1 MVSKGVF
8 NIRGMGLYGILY
20 AIYSSYA
27 VNIIYNYMYI
37 LIWLY
42 GLHDMAFID
51 GLPTGMKWDSCLGT

>member
-8 NIRGMGLYGILY
+8 NIRGMGLYGMYMPFIVHMRLTL
-20 AIYSSYA
+20 
-27 VNIIYNYMYI
+27 YNYMYI
-37 LIWLY
+37 SIWLY